1 MNNSKKIEKFQFR
14 RLGKD
19 IEDLRKQI
27 CISNEILNDSLNNI
41 FNKFEISSFK
51 KHLKEKREEAQKKL
65 DRDSGNSFFEG
76 QIFAYDEVIKLSN
89 DYLKDI
95 DSKKL

>member
-1 MNNSKKIEKFQFR
+1 MHLTELLREIQMNEN
-14 RLGKD
+14 LNG
-19 IEDLRKQI
+19 QI
-27 CISNEILNDSLNNI
+27 ASLL
-41 FNKFEISSFK
+41 KLKISSFK